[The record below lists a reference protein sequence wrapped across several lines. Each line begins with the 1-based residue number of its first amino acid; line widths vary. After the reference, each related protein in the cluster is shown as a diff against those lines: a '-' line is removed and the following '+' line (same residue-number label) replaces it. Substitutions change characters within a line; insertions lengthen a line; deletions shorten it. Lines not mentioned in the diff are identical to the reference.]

1 MRARGRIAGLMSR
14 LGRRDLTVLAIGLAI
29 STAGDAAALVALL
42 LRLRPAG
49 SGWVAAL
56 LAGELVPVV
65 VLAPIAGLVVD
76 RFETRRVLVI
86 ALGGQAVLAVP
97 LAFVAAPLT
106 TVALFT
112 GLCAFSVFVRPATAA
127 LVPAIAG
134 EEESARG
141 YSRLATGTSL
151 GFIIGPA
158 TGGLVAGT
166 LGVTAALLLD
176 ACSFVVLTGAAALLR
191 TRRHPGILERRPGW
205 HDLGGGFGLL
215 WRSPVLRV
223 ALSVSAIAV
232 GCAVVDNV
240 AAPFRFVD
248 QLGASSTG
256 YGLYLTVWGVGAFV
270 GVQLLARLAP
280 RRTEGALAAGN
291 LLTGLGIAGIG
302 IAPNLTFAF
311 SASAVGGLGNGL
323 ANVAQSE
330 LIARHTPAD
339 ARGRAFAAAGAVL
352 QTAIGVGT
360 AAGAPL
366 VALLAADGAMVLAGT
381 LATAASMAGLVVAI
395 RHQRAARAFDE
406 GVSSTDRVATVRH
419 R

>member
-1 MRARGRIAGLMSR
+1 MTR
-14 LGRRDLTVLAIGLAI
+14 LTGRRDLTVLAIGLAV
-29 STAGDAAALVALL
+29 STAGDAAALIALL

-65 VLAPIAGLVVD
+65 LLAPVAGLVVD
-76 RFETRRVLVI
+76 RFETRRVLVV
-86 ALGGQAVLAVP
+86 ALGGQALFAVP
-97 LAFVAAPLT
+97 LAFVAAPWM
-106 TVALFT
+106 TVAFFT

-141 YSRLATGTSL
+141 YSRLATGSSL

-158 TGGLVAGT
+158 TGGLIAGS

-176 ACSFVVLTGAAALLR
+176 AASFAILTGAAALVR
-191 TRRHPGILERRPGW
+191 ARRPPGIRERRPGW

-215 WRSPVLRV
+215 WRSRALRV

-256 YGLYLTVWGVGAFV
+256 YGLYLTIWGAGGFV
-270 GVQLLARLAP
+270 GVQLLPRLAS
-280 RRTEGALAAGN
+280 RRTEGALAVGN
-291 LLTGLGIAGIG
+291 LLTGLGVAGIG
-302 IAPNLTFAF
+302 IAPNLALAF
-311 SASAVGGLGNGL
+311 SASALGGLGNGL

-352 QTAIGVGT
+352 QAAIGVGT

-381 LATAASMAGLVVAI
+381 LATAASMAGLAVAI
-395 RHQRAARAFDE
+395 RHQRAARAFDD